1 MSKQTAVRQVIDL
14 LGQKQK
20 HLKELNESGVLL
32 SGEFVHKSNEISS
45 IQILLS
51 RFLETERQQII
62 DAVDGFP
69 IEHRNLDGA
78 DYYTQT
84 FTEPKND

>member
-1 MSKQTAVRQVIDL
+1 MKQTAIQWLMDRLPHSIETQFSKQID
-14 LGQKQK
+14 QA
-20 HLKELNESGVLL
+20 
-32 SGEFVHKSNEISS
+32 
-45 IQILLS
+45 
-51 RFLETERQQII
+51 LEMERQQII

-78 DYYTQT
+78 EYYTQT

>member
-1 MSKQTAVRQVIDL
+1 MKKQTALNWFIDKMMTP
-14 LGQKQK
+14 Q
-20 HLKELNESGVLL
+20 SDRFI
-32 SGEFVHKSNEISS
+32 SEI
-45 IQILLS
+45 IDQA
-51 RFLETERQQII
+51 LEMERQQII

>member
-1 MSKQTAVRQVIDL
+1 MKQTAIRQVIDL

-51 RFLETERQQII
+51 RFLAMERQQII

-69 IEHRNLDGA
+69 IEHRNLDGS